1 MTSEKLRLTWA
12 TIGIALATSYSL
24 QIPLFL
30 VKLTWFKKLTKY
42 TNDEWTVLQKVWSLL
57 LYSQND
63 TITLTLRESEEVE
76 IRYQAFQR
84 VPKSSDFA
92 IQPFSS
98 PYESEQSRDLS
109 LPPPPKSS

>member
-1 MTSEKLRLTWA
+1 MYYFSIMTSEKLRLTWA

-57 LYSQND
+57 LYS
-63 TITLTLRESEEVE
+63 
-76 IRYQAFQR
+76 
-84 VPKSSDFA
+84 
-92 IQPFSS
+92 
-98 PYESEQSRDLS
+98 
-109 LPPPPKSS
+109 